1 MPNKQLHN
9 HQSNESTMSINIDFT
24 GCVAFVTGSSR
35 GIGKAAA
42 LRFAEAGADVVLNC
56 ISSKSAAVA
65 VAEQIAQL
73 GRNCYI
79 LKGDVSEQEDVQ
91 EMLDFI
97 KNEIGRLD
105 FLVSNAAT
113 GGFRQL
119 LDAKTENFDGAFHTN
134 VLALLYLV
142 QSAMPLME
150 TTLRMKGNHPGKR
163 GKIVTISSHG
173 SYRAIPYYG
182 LIGASKA
189 ALESLVR
196 HLTLEIGDRGVNI
209 NVVRAGLVE
218 TDSTRRLP
226 NSEAMF
232 KAQID
237 YTQVGNRTLQ
247 DRDVADAVM
256 FLCSP
261 YSDMIQGEVI
271 TVDGGGGF
279 RAG

>member
-1 MPNKQLHN
+1 
-9 HQSNESTMSINIDFT
+9 MSINIDFS
-24 GCVAFVTGSSR
+24 GRVAFVTGSSR
-35 GIGKAAA
+35 GIGKATA
-42 LRFAEAGADVVLNC
+42 LRFADAGADVVINYVT
-56 ISSKSAAVA
+56 SKSAALA
-65 VAEQIAQL
+65 VASEIETL
-73 GRNCYI
+73 GRNCYVF
-79 LKGDVSEQEDVQ
+79 KGDVSKQDDVQ

-97 KNEIGRLD
+97 KDEIGRLD

-134 VLALLYLV
+134 VLALIYLI
-142 QSAMPLME
+142 QSAMPLMK
-150 TTLRMKGNHPGKR
+150 TTGMVRN
-163 GKIVTISSHG
+163 KIVTISSHG
-173 SYRAIPYYG
+173 SYRAIPWYG

-196 HLTLEIGDRGVNI
+196 HLTLEIGDHGVNI

-218 TDSTRRLP
+218 TDSTKRLP

-247 DRDVADAVM
+247 DSDVADAIM

-261 YSDMIQGEVI
+261 YSDMIQGETI